1 MVYVRLEQDWT
12 AEDGS
17 THAAGTMVDVDVST
31 LAQLEAQG
39 LVADPGAGGDNPGSW
54 IGPTGGDDAEE
65 GGGEGS
71 GGDSWIGPT
80 GGNPSSG

>member
-1 MVYVRLEQDWT
+1 MVYVRLEHDWT

-17 THAAGTMVDVDVST
+17 AHAAGTMVDVDVST
-31 LAQLEAQG
+31 LAHLEAQG

-54 IGPTGGDDAEE
+54 IGPTGGSDEAEE
-65 GGGEGS
+65 RGGGS

-80 GGNPSSG
+80 GGDKSSG